1 MRMLT
6 HRLQILLDEGRYR
19 RLAREAERRQASV
32 ATVIRGAIDLALPAS
47 SHESRQ
53 AAVAATVEVLQE
65 FAHIRA
71 RRRSRQDA
79 AELTRRYADALT
91 VVETSR
97 DDLDRGLDLFT
108 RHPALG
114 AFDALLA
121 GVALLRDARALISAD
136 RAFAAVPGLHHVD
149 PATRSL
155 DRLLA

>member
-1 MRMLT
+1 MIFIDTTVLVYAVGESHPLREPCRRALAA
-6 HRLQILLDEGRYR
+6 HGEGR
-19 RLAREAERRQASV
+19 
-32 ATVIRGAIDLALPAS
+32 IDLAT
-47 SHESRQ
+47 
-53 AAVAATVEVLQE
+53 TVEVLQE

-114 AFDALLA
+114 AFDAVLA

-136 RAFAAVPGLHHVD
+136 RAFATVPGLHHVD